1 MQIIQS
7 DNVLIIAQHSGDEV
21 FGCGGLI
28 AHIVEAG
35 NAPHVVVL
43 TGGESSHNGC
53 CNTPK
58 ADIVT
63 ARRRLTRE
71 AMSKLGLP
79 ASHLRELN
87 FADGKICK
95 NNREECVTLKALIN
109 NINPSAILI
118 PYYFRSR
125 VLDFVIGFT
134 KDIPIYGYC
143 ILNKICQKIFCFL
156 HQCHQ
161 LRLSDREL
169 KLKTDAINIYTSAM
183 APCGEPWIGNLP
195 NHMLNLKKSDIEILV
210 KLK

>member
-28 AHIVEAG
+28 AHMVEAG

-43 TGGESSHNGC
+43 TGGESSHNEC

-63 ARRRLTRE
+63 ARRRLLRD
-71 AMSKLGLP
+71 AMNKLGLP
-79 ASHLRELN
+79 ASHLHELN

-95 NNREECVTLKALIN
+95 NNREECVALKTLIT

-118 PYYFRSR
+118 PYSSRSR

-134 KDIPIYGYC
+134 KDTPIYGYC

-161 LRLSDREL
+161 LRLSDKEL
-169 KLKTDAINIYTSAM
+169 KLKTDAINIYISAK
-183 APCGEPWIGNLP
+183 APCGEPWIGKSP
-195 NHMLNLKKSDIEILV
+195 IHMLNLKKNKIELFV